1 MKVLRKD
8 IVAAA
13 RELFRDKGYAGA
25 SMQDLADVVGLRKA
39 SLYVRFPNKEALV
52 ADVIAMTLDETF
64 AVIGDDQ
71 KNGKAAYEAVLRA
84 IATTFADRKRCVAL
98 HLAYGTGE
106 ETPLAKASVRSFFA
120 ESRDRLA
127 ETIASKVGLQRAR
140 DLATDALARLEGATI
155 WLVTEDDPAPLDR
168 ALTAS
173 LNELDAALEA

>member
-13 RELFRDKGYAGA
+13 RELFREKGYAGA

-52 ADVIAMTLDETF
+52 ADVIALTLDETF
-64 AVIGDDQ
+64 AGIDDDQ
-71 KNGKAAYEAVLRA
+71 KDGRAAYQAVLRA

-98 HLAYGTGE
+98 HLAYGAGD
-106 ETPLAKASVRSFFA
+106 ETPLAKASVQSFFA
-120 ESRDRLA
+120 DTRDRLA
-127 ETIASKVGLQRAR
+127 GTIVDAIGPQRAK
-140 DLATDALARLEGATI
+140 DLATDALSRLEGATL
-155 WLVTEDDPAPLDR
+155 WLVTENDVAPLER

-173 LNELDAALEA
+173 LDALDAALRT